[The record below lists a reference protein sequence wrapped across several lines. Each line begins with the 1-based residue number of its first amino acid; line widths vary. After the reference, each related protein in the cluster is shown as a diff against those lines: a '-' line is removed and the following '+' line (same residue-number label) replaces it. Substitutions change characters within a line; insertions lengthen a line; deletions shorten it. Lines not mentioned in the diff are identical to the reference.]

1 MQHRTGGASPTRLD
15 AKHLLAYAAP
25 AVPLQAMMIP
35 LLLVLPPF
43 YATEMGLGFAT
54 VGTLFLLG
62 RLFEAASDPIIGS
75 ASDRTRS
82 RFGRRRLWL
91 VCSTPV
97 ALLAAWFLVFPP
109 AGISAPLL
117 LATIVVF
124 YAGWTA
130 VMIPYQAWGAE
141 LSDDYHE
148 RTRIAA
154 AREGAAFVGYLVA
167 TLLPMLV
174 LQGILGETTPGWG
187 DISRVIGVF
196 FVVALPLTLA
206 ALLWFVREPPPG
218 TGAAVPW
225 SAVPDVVRVNRPFR
239 TLLGAYAL
247 DRIAFGVYMAVFPL
261 LLQQVLQLQQY
272 FLAVSLANSVAA
284 LAGAW
289 LWPRIAQRI
298 GKRAAYVAANA
309 LAAASYVALA
319 LLPAGVAWPAFVVLA
334 AVGLSQPGTLILP
347 YSMTADATDYYRWRR
362 GASAPAVHVAL
373 LTLVFKLGLA
383 IGIGATYSL
392 LPRLGDAF
400 GIGDSALR
408 VVVGVGA
415 PLLLV
420 GTMLIASRYPIGP
433 REHAVLQ
440 RATRR
445 LERRAPAAPA
455 GAAG

>member
-1 MQHRTGGASPTRLD
+1 MTRRADHARLD
-15 AKHLLAYAAP
+15 AMRLVAYAAP

-43 YATEMGLGFAT
+43 YATEVGLGLAL
-54 VGTLFLLG
+54 VGTLFLAG
-62 RLFEAASDPIIGS
+62 RLFEAVSDPIIGA

-82 RFGRRRLWL
+82 RFGRRRLWI
-91 VCSTPV
+91 VCSAPL
-97 ALLAAWFLVFPP
+97 AMLAAWLLVFPP
-109 AGISAPLL
+109 PGVAPALL

-124 YAGWTA
+124 YAGWTS
-130 VMIPYQAWGAE
+130 VMIPYQAWGTE
-141 LSDDYHE
+141 LSDEYHE

-167 TLLPMLV
+167 TLLPLLV
-174 LQGILGETTPGWG
+174 LQGLLGQTTPSWG

-206 ALLWFVREPPPG
+206 ALLWFVREPPPAA
-218 TGAAVPW
+218 GAAVPW
-225 SAVPDVVRVNRPFR
+225 SAIGDVVRVNRPFR

-272 FLAVSLANSVAA
+272 FLAVSLANSLAA

-289 LWPRIAQRI
+289 LWPRIAQRL
-298 GKRAAYVAANA
+298 GKRAAYVAANV
-309 LAAASYVALA
+309 LAAAGYAGLA
-319 LLPAGVAWPAFVVLA
+319 LLPVGIAWPAFVVLA
-334 AVGLSQPGTLILP
+334 AIGLSQPGTLILP

-362 GASAPAVHVAL
+362 GDAAPAVHVAL

-392 LPRLGDAF
+392 LPTLGPAL
-400 GIGDSALR
+400 GIGDDALR

-420 GTMLIASRYPIGP
+420 GTILIARRYPIGP
-433 REHAVLQ
+433 REHDVLQ

-445 LERRAPAAPA
+445 RLSR
-455 GAAG
+455 